1 MTSDEKEYYYIF
13 LDTNAIYSKRINYN
27 IFNTSVLK
35 NLIDVRNNYNQYF
48 RETREIKLIF
58 PEIVIK
64 ERYIQEIHKI
74 KIELE
79 RFRSS
84 IKHLDEPSLIKEL
97 NNVIQKVSERIIHD
111 GDDFLVSNNIE
122 QIPPSVEPY
131 LQEIIKKKIENR
143 KPFRII
149 EKEDKKFEKGFFD
162 AVIWYSIV
170 DYIKKLYF
178 DHEPVFYNGSNE
190 NIFVIFLSNDKD
202 FGSEE
207 LELEF
212 FSETGIKISIIPFE
226 NTYRYDLSDQNFNK
240 LLSKI
245 LSNSNCNS
253 IDSIKIYYSEM
264 SDEIDINSIYPSPLG
279 INILSFISPPKRYSL
294 NNFKK
299 EFDSDLLRIIE
310 KLKNLGF
317 NLDDIK
323 FEYLETKIS
332 YIFVNLRDYKSQ
344 FLDIL
349 DIELY
354 FTDGSVM
361 VREDID
367 MEISISEFEEG
378 SILRIERSIANLLE
392 DHGFKNIDPNIID
405 LDIQEYIRDSD

>member
-35 NLIDVRNNYNQYF
+35 NLIEVRNNYNQYF

-58 PEIVIK
+58 PEIVIQ
-64 ERYIQEIHKI
+64 ERYIQEINKI

-79 RFRSS
+79 KFRSS

-97 NNVIQKVSERIIHD
+97 ENVIQKVSERIIHD
-111 GDDFLVSNNIE
+111 GNDFLVSNNIE

-143 KPFRII
+143 KPFRSI

-162 AVIWYSIV
+162 VVIWYSIV

-178 DHEPVFYNGSNE
+178 DHEPVFYNDSNE

-212 FSETGIKISIIPFE
+212 FRETGIKISIIPFE

-245 LSNSNCNS
+245 LNNSNCNS

-294 NNFKK
+294 NNLKK
-299 EFDSDLLRIIE
+299 APKKDR
-310 KLKNLGF
+310 
-317 NLDDIK
+317 
-323 FEYLETKIS
+323 
-332 YIFVNLRDYKSQ
+332 Q
-344 FLDIL
+344 
-349 DIELY
+349 
-354 FTDGSVM
+354 M
-361 VREDID
+361 
-367 MEISISEFEEG
+367 
-378 SILRIERSIANLLE
+378 
-392 DHGFKNIDPNIID
+392 
-405 LDIQEYIRDSD
+405 

>member
-35 NLIDVRNNYNQYF
+35 NLIEVRNNYNQYF

-58 PEIVIK
+58 PEIVIQ
-64 ERYIQEIHKI
+64 ERYIQEINKI

-79 RFRSS
+79 KFRSS

-97 NNVIQKVSERIIHD
+97 ENVIQKVSERIIHD
-111 GDDFLVSNNIE
+111 GNDFLVSNNIE

-143 KPFRII
+143 KPFRSI

-162 AVIWYSIV
+162 VVIWYSIV

-178 DHEPVFYNGSNE
+178 DHEPVFYNDSNE

-212 FSETGIKISIIPFE
+212 FRETGIKISIIPFE

-245 LSNSNCNS
+245 LNNSNCNS

-317 NLDDIK
+317 NLDDVI

-354 FTDGSVM
+354 FTDGSVII
-361 VREDID
+361 REDID
-367 MEISISEFEEG
+367 MEISIFEFEEG
-378 SILRIERSIANLLE
+378 SILRIEKSIAELLE

-405 LDIQEYIRDSD
+405 LDIQEYVRDSD